1 MQSVPFHCLIDTQKS
16 GIAIWIQADTMNMLE
31 KIEPV
36 QNSQSIIT
44 LSRMPIIT
52 EGATE
57 KVPQFQICL
66 QQKCLFY

>member
-1 MQSVPFHCLIDTQKS
+1 MKSVLFHCLIDAQKS

-36 QNSQSIIT
+36 QSSQSNIT
-44 LSRMPIIT
+44 LFRLPMIT

-57 KVPQFQICL
+57 KVPQFKVSL
-66 QQKCLFY
+66 QQKCLF